1 MFIFFFIIDCHL
13 NLTQTKF
20 HIMKKLFSLFILI
33 STLAVNA
40 QNTGSVKGTI
50 TDTSGL
56 PLAGAT
62 VYIKSLDKGSVT
74 DFDGNFTIENVSEGT
89 HSVSISYIGYKAV
102 TQSVSVTAG
111 GVTQLNATLNESSSV
126 LDEVILTA
134 NKQPQKITDVPAT
147 VNVIR
152 ARDIEEFPS
161 FNIGELASRQ
171 KGVDFVR
178 SGVLGTGINIRGFN
192 SAFNAKNLQVTDD
205 RLSTLIA
212 TGLPMGSFSTVTK
225 DDIERVEILLG
236 PNGTLYG
243 PNAHNGLV
251 STITKNPR
259 RSEGTTFAVGAGN
272 QNVITARLRHAQVI
286 DNKFAYKFHFERSQG
301 TEFDY
306 VDSVYVGTTA
316 YKELDLDRDFDTQKY
331 GASLFFKPSV
341 GSELS
346 AYYGHSNNNNIAI
359 TSAGRNQIKDWSI
372 DVAQLKFVSKNF
384 FANTYYTWSKTDDT
398 YAMNQRTQNYV
409 SFINNGFTEQEA
421 RERSFTEQWLQ
432 TGPNQGDG
440 IALQRGAVFKDASK
454 RFNAE
459 AQYNNN
465 WNEFYLTLGAQYQLD
480 MADSK
485 GTYLLDEDGIDLDQT
500 GIYTQLEYK
509 LPDTGWGFLLGGRI
523 DNHELYGSNFIPKV
537 AVTKKVNSGTFRLTY
552 GKGIAVPSILNL
564 KGNLFGG
571 LVLGNGEGF
580 TLTDGTKIQKL
591 DVETINSYEVG
602 FKGKLSDKLFID
614 ANAYYNQS
622 DNFISP
628 LRNIADAANGNNVT
642 HVGDKPIGE
651 VVDGS
656 TGSFVLTYLNFGHVD
671 TYGLDVGLNYYF
683 NDHFRTSLNYSY
695 FGRDLDKNDLD
706 NDGNL
711 DGQVLENEL
720 PINTPNNKLSI
731 GLHYNKGRFYGALFG
746 RMVEKYDFF
755 SGINIAAETQDL
767 DGDGTNDIIENAQN
781 GRTWN
786 YGQLGGFTV
795 DANAGYNFND
805 NLSLGVSITNLFNAD
820 VREFVASP
828 PIETLVSF
836 ELKYKV
842 NFFKK

>member
-1 MFIFFFIIDCHL
+1 
-13 NLTQTKF
+13 
-20 HIMKKLFSLFILI
+20 MKKLLFLITLI
-33 STLAVNA
+33 SSLVIHA
-40 QNTGSVKGTI
+40 QDSGSVTGTI
-50 TDTSGL
+50 TEASGM
-56 PLAGAT
+56 PLAGAA

-74 DFDGNFTIENVSEGT
+74 DFDGNFTIEDVVEGT
-89 HSVSISYIGYKAV
+89 HTVSISYIGFE
-102 TQSVSVTAG
+102 TLEQSISVTAG
-111 GVTQLNATLNESSSV
+111 SVTTLNSQLKESNSV
-126 LDEVILTA
+126 LDEVIITA
-134 NKQPQKITDVPAT
+134 GKKPQKITDVPAT
-147 VNVIR
+147 VNVIT

-161 FNIGELASRQ
+161 FNIGELAARQ

-192 SAFNAKNLQVTDD
+192 SAFNSKNLQVTDD

-225 DDIERVEILLG
+225 DDISRVEILLG

-259 RSEGTTFAVGAGN
+259 QSEGTTFAVGAGN
-272 QNVITARLRHAQVI
+272 QNVVTARLRHAQVLN
-286 DNKFAYKFHFERSQG
+286 DKFAYKFHFERSQG
-301 TEFDY
+301 TEFNY
-306 VDSVYVGTTA
+306 ADSVYVGTTA
-316 YKELDLDRDFDTQKY
+316 YKELDLDRDFDSQKY
-331 GASLFFKPSV
+331 GASLFYKPTKN
-341 GSELS
+341 SELS
-346 AYYGHSNNNNIAI
+346 GYYGHSNSNNIGI

-372 DVAQLKFVSKNF
+372 DVAQVKFVSKNF

-409 SFINNGFTEQEA
+409 SFVENGFSEEEA
-421 RERSFTEQWLQ
+421 RERSYAEQWLQ
-432 TGPNQGDG
+432 TGANFGDG
-440 IALQRGAVFKDASK
+440 FALQRGALFKDASK

-465 WNEFYLTLGAQYQLD
+465 WNKFYLTLGAQYQLD
-480 MADSK
+480 MADSD
-485 GTYLLDEDGIDLDQT
+485 GTYLLDEGGIDLDQT
-500 GIYTQLEYK
+500 GVYTQLEYK
-509 LPDTGWGFLLGGRI
+509 LPDSGWGFLLGGRI
-523 DNHELYGSNFIPKV
+523 DNHELYGSNFIPK
-537 AVTKKVNSGTFRLTY
+537 AAITKKVKSGTFRITY

-591 DVETINSYEVG
+591 DVETINSYEIG
-602 FKGKLSDKLFID
+602 YKGKLTEKLFID
-614 ANAYYNQS
+614 TNAYYNQS

-642 HVGDKPIGE
+642 HVGDQPIGD

-656 TGSFVLTYLNFGHVD
+656 TGAFVLTYLNFGHVD

-683 NDHFRTSLNYSY
+683 NDNFRTSVNYSY
-695 FGRDLDKNDLD
+695 FDRDLDKNDLD

-711 DGQVLENEL
+711 DGQVLESEL
-720 PINTPNNKLSI
+720 PINTPNHKFSV
-731 GLHYNKGRFYGALFG
+731 GLHYGKGKFYGALFG
-746 RMVEKYDFF
+746 RYVQKYDFF
-755 SGINIAAETQDL
+755 SGINVAAETQDQ
-767 DGDGTNDIIENAQN
+767 DGDGINEIVENAQV

-786 YGQLGGFTV
+786 YGQLGGFSV

-805 NLSLGVSITNLFNAD
+805 NLSLGLSITNLFNAKN
-820 VREFVASP
+820 REFVASP
-828 PIETLVSF
+828 IIETLVSF

-842 NFFKK
+842 NFFKKKPATIN

>member
-1 MFIFFFIIDCHL
+1 
-13 NLTQTKF
+13 
-20 HIMKKLFSLFILI
+20 MKKLFLLLTLI
-33 STLAVNA
+33 STFTMAA
-40 QNTGSVKGTI
+40 QNSGSIKGMI
-50 TDTSGL
+50 TEASGS
-56 PLAGAT
+56 PLSGAT
-62 VYIKSLDKGSVT
+62 VYIKSLDKGTVT
-74 DFDGNFTIENVSEGT
+74 DYDGNFVLDNLEIGT
-89 HSVSISYIGYKAV
+89 YDVTISYVGFA
-102 TQSVSVTAG
+102 TTHQSVSVLAG
-111 GVTQLNATLNESSSV
+111 KVTTLNTSLKESDSI
-126 LDEVILTA
+126 LNEVVITA

-147 VNVIR
+147 VNVITSK
-152 ARDIEEFPS
+152 DIEEFPS

-192 SAFNAKNLQVTDD
+192 SAFNSKNLQVTDD

-225 DDIERVEILLG
+225 DDISRVEILLG

-259 RSEGTTFAVGAGN
+259 QSEGTTVALGFGN
-272 QNVITARLRHAQVI
+272 QSVLTTRLRHAEAI
-286 DNKFAYKFHFERSQG
+286 NDKFAYKFHFEHSKG
-301 TEFDY
+301 KEFNY
-306 VDSVYVGTTA
+306 VDSVYVGTQA
-316 YKELDLDRDFDTQKY
+316 YKELDLDRDFKSQKY
-331 GASLFFKPSV
+331 GASIYYKPSKN
-341 GSELS
+341 SEING
-346 AYYGHSNNNNIAI
+346 YYGHSNNSNIGI

-372 DVAQLKFVSKNF
+372 DVAQLKYVSKHF
-384 FANTYYTWSKTDDT
+384 FANTYYTWSKTEDT

-409 SFINNGFTEQEA
+409 SFVENGFSEEEA
-421 RERSFTEQWLQ
+421 RERSYMEQWLQ

-440 IALQRGAVFKDASK
+440 FALQRGALFKDASE

-465 WNEFYLTLGAQYQLD
+465 WKKLYVTLGAQYQLD

-509 LPDTGWGFLLGGRI
+509 LDKSGWGFLFGGRV

-537 AVTKKVNSGTFRLTY
+537 AITKKVNNGTFRLTY

-580 TLTDGTKIQKL
+580 TLTDGTKVGKL
-591 DVETINSYEVG
+591 EVETINSYEIG
-602 FKGKLSDKLFID
+602 YKGQLTDKLFID
-614 ANAYYNQS
+614 VNGYYNQS

-628 LRNIADAANGNNVT
+628 LVNVADAANGNFVT
-642 HVGDKPIGE
+642 HIGDKPIGE
-651 VVDGS
+651 VSEGN
-656 TGSFVLTYLNFGHVD
+656 TGAFILTYLNFGHVD
-671 TYGLDVGLNYYF
+671 TYGFDLGLNYYF
-683 NDHFRTSLNYSY
+683 SDNFRTSVNYSY
-695 FGRDLDKNDLD
+695 FGRELDKNDLD

-711 DGQVLENEL
+711 DGQVLESEL
-720 PINTPNNKLSI
+720 PINTPNHKFSV
-731 GLHYNKGRFYGALFG
+731 GLHYNKGKFYGAVYG
-746 RMVEKYDFF
+746 RFVEKYDFF
-755 SGINIAAETQDL
+755 SGINVAAETQDQ
-767 DGDGTNDIIENAQN
+767 DGDGVNEIVENARV

-795 DANAGYNFND
+795 DANAGYNVTD
-805 NLSLGVSITNLFNAD
+805 QLSMGLSITNLFNAKN
-820 VREFVASP
+820 REFVASP
-828 PIETLVSF
+828 IIETLVSF
-836 ELKYKV
+836 ELKYKFSLKQKTSS
-842 NFFKK
+842 NGN

>member
-1 MFIFFFIIDCHL
+1 
-13 NLTQTKF
+13 
-20 HIMKKLFSLFILI
+20 MKKLFLLFTLI
-33 STLAVNA
+33 SSFIVSA
-40 QNTGSVKGTI
+40 QETGTI
-50 TDTSGL
+50 KGLITDANGI
-56 PLAGAT
+56 PLAGAS
-62 VYIKSLDKGSVT
+62 VSIKVLNKGAMT
-74 DFDGNFTIENVSEGT
+74 DFDGNFAIENIEVGTYDVS
-89 HSVSISYIGYKAV
+89 VSYIGYA
-102 TQSVSVTAG
+102 TLEQSVTVTSG
-111 GVTQLNATLNESSSV
+111 NATKLDVKLNESNSV

-147 VNVIR
+147 VNVIS
-152 ARDIEEFPS
+152 ARDIAEFPS
-161 FNIGELASRQ
+161 FNIGELAARQ

-192 SAFNAKNLQVTDD
+192 SAFNSKNLQVTDD

-225 DDIERVEILLG
+225 DDIARVEILLG

-259 RSEGTTFAVGAGN
+259 QSEGTTIAVGGGN
-272 QNVITARLRHAQVI
+272 QSVLTARLRHAQVI
-286 DNKFAYKFHFERSQG
+286 NDKFAYKVHFERSQG

-316 YKELDLDRDFDTQKY
+316 YKELDLDRDFDSQKY
-331 GASLFFKPSV
+331 GATLFYNPTSS
-341 GSELS
+341 SELS
-346 AYYGHSNNNNIAI
+346 AYYGHSNSNNIGV
-359 TSAGRNQIKDWSI
+359 TNAGRNQIKDWSI

-384 FANTYYTWSKTDDT
+384 FANTYYTWSNTDET

-409 SFINNGFTEQEA
+409 SFIENGFSDTEA
-421 RERSFTEQWLQ
+421 RERSFTEQWFQ
-432 TGPNQGDG
+432 TGANFGEG
-440 IALQRGAVFKDASK
+440 VALDRGAVFKDASK

-465 WNEFYLTLGAQYQLD
+465 WDKFYLTAGAQYQLD
-480 MADSK
+480 MADSR
-485 GTYLLDEDGIDLDQT
+485 GTYLLDEGGIDLDQT

-509 LPDTGWGFLLGGRI
+509 LADSGWGFLLGGRI
-523 DNHELYGSNFIPKV
+523 DNHKLYGSNFIPK
-537 AVTKKVNSGTFRLTY
+537 AAITKKVKNGTFRITY

-591 DVETINSYEVG
+591 DVETINSYEIG
-602 FKGKLSDKLFID
+602 YKGKLTEKLFID
-614 ANAYYNQS
+614 TNAYYNQS

-642 HVGDKPIGE
+642 HIGDQPIGDVIE
-651 VVDGS
+651 GS

-683 NDHFRTSLNYSY
+683 NDNFRSSFNYSY
-695 FGRDLDKNDLD
+695 FGRDLDKNDLA

-711 DGQVLENEL
+711 DGQVLESEL
-720 PINTPNNKLSI
+720 PINTPNHKFSL
-731 GLHYNKGRFYGALFG
+731 GVHYNKGKFYGAMYG
-746 RMVEKYDFF
+746 RYVQKYDFF
-755 SGINIAAETQDL
+755 SGINVAAETQDQ
-767 DGDGTNDIIENAQN
+767 DGDGVNEIVENAQV

-805 NLSLGVSITNLFNAD
+805 NLSFGLSITNLFNAD
-820 VREFVASP
+820 IREFVASP
-828 PIETLVSF
+828 VIETLVSF
-836 ELKYKV
+836 ELKYTM
-842 NFFKK
+842 NFFNKKSSSNN

>member
-1 MFIFFFIIDCHL
+1 
-13 NLTQTKF
+13 
-20 HIMKKLFSLFILI
+20 MKKLFLLLTLI
-33 STLAVNA
+33 STFTMAA
-40 QNTGSVKGTI
+40 QNSGSIKGMI
-50 TDTSGL
+50 TEASGS
-56 PLAGAT
+56 PLSGAT
-62 VYIKSLDKGSVT
+62 VYIKSLDKGTVT
-74 DFDGNFTIENVSEGT
+74 DYDGNFVLDNLEIGT
-89 HSVSISYIGYKAV
+89 YDVTISYVGFA
-102 TQSVSVTAG
+102 TTHQSVSVMAG
-111 GVTQLNATLNESSSV
+111 KVTTLNTSLKESDSI
-126 LDEVILTA
+126 LNEVVITA

-147 VNVIR
+147 VNVITSK
-152 ARDIEEFPS
+152 DIEEFPS

-192 SAFNAKNLQVTDD
+192 SAFNSKNLQVTDD

-225 DDIERVEILLG
+225 DDISRVEILLG

-259 RSEGTTFAVGAGN
+259 QSEGTTVALGFGN
-272 QNVITARLRHAQVI
+272 QSVLTTRLRHAEAI
-286 DNKFAYKFHFERSQG
+286 NDKFAYKFHFEHSKG
-301 TEFDY
+301 KEFNY
-306 VDSVYVGTTA
+306 VDSVYVGTQA
-316 YKELDLDRDFDTQKY
+316 YKELDLDRDFKSQKY
-331 GASLFFKPSV
+331 GASIYYKPSKN
-341 GSELS
+341 SEING
-346 AYYGHSNNNNIAI
+346 YYGHSNNSNIGI

-372 DVAQLKFVSKNF
+372 DVAQLKYVSKHF
-384 FANTYYTWSKTDDT
+384 FANTYYTWSKTEDT

-409 SFINNGFTEQEA
+409 SFVENGFSEEEA
-421 RERSFTEQWLQ
+421 RERSYMEQWLQ

-440 IALQRGAVFKDASK
+440 FALQRGALFKDASE

-465 WNEFYLTLGAQYQLD
+465 WKKLYVTLGAQYQLD

-509 LPDTGWGFLLGGRI
+509 LDESGWGFLFGGRV

-537 AVTKKVNSGTFRLTY
+537 AITKKVNNGTFRLTY

-580 TLTDGTKIQKL
+580 TLTDGTKVGKL
-591 DVETINSYEVG
+591 EVETINSYEIG
-602 FKGKLSDKLFID
+602 YKGQLTDKLFID
-614 ANAYYNQS
+614 VNGYYNQS

-628 LRNIADAANGNNVT
+628 LVNVADAANGNFVT
-642 HVGDKPIGE
+642 HIGDKPIGE
-651 VVDGS
+651 VSEGN
-656 TGSFVLTYLNFGHVD
+656 TGAFILTYLNFGHVD
-671 TYGLDVGLNYYF
+671 TYGFDLGLNYYF
-683 NDHFRTSLNYSY
+683 SDNFRTSVNYSY
-695 FGRDLDKNDLD
+695 FGRELDKNDLD

-711 DGQVLENEL
+711 DGQVLESEL
-720 PINTPNNKLSI
+720 PINTPNHKFSV
-731 GLHYNKGRFYGALFG
+731 GLHYNKGKFYGAVYG
-746 RMVEKYDFF
+746 RFVEKYDFF
-755 SGINIAAETQDL
+755 SGINVAAETQDQ
-767 DGDGTNDIIENAQN
+767 DGDGVNEIVENARV

-795 DANAGYNFND
+795 DANAGYNVTD
-805 NLSLGVSITNLFNAD
+805 QLSMGLSITNLFNAKN
-820 VREFVASP
+820 REFVASP
-828 PIETLVSF
+828 IIETLVSF
-836 ELKYKV
+836 ELKYKFSLKQKTSS
-842 NFFKK
+842 NGN

>member
-1 MFIFFFIIDCHL
+1 
-13 NLTQTKF
+13 
-20 HIMKKLFSLFILI
+20 MKKLFLLLTLI
-33 STLAVNA
+33 STFTMAA
-40 QNTGSVKGTI
+40 QNSGSIKGMI
-50 TDTSGL
+50 TEASGS
-56 PLAGAT
+56 PLSGAT
-62 VYIKSLDKGSVT
+62 VYIKSLDKGTVT
-74 DFDGNFTIENVSEGT
+74 DYDGNFVLDNLEIGT
-89 HSVSISYIGYKAV
+89 YDVTISYVGFA
-102 TQSVSVTAG
+102 TTHQSVSVMAG
-111 GVTQLNATLNESSSV
+111 KVTTLNTSLKESDSI
-126 LDEVILTA
+126 LNEVVITA

-147 VNVIR
+147 VNVITSK
-152 ARDIEEFPS
+152 DIEEFPS

-192 SAFNAKNLQVTDD
+192 SAFNSKNLQVTDD

-225 DDIERVEILLG
+225 DDISRVEILLG

-259 RSEGTTFAVGAGN
+259 QSEGTTVALGFGN
-272 QNVITARLRHAQVI
+272 QSVLTTRLRHAEAI
-286 DNKFAYKFHFERSQG
+286 NDKFAYKFHFEHSQG
-301 TEFDY
+301 KEFNY
-306 VDSVYVGTTA
+306 VDSVYVGTQA
-316 YKELDLDRDFDTQKY
+316 YKELDLDRDFKSQKY
-331 GASLFFKPSV
+331 GASIYYKPSKN
-341 GSELS
+341 SEING
-346 AYYGHSNNNNIAI
+346 YYGHSNNSNIGI

-372 DVAQLKFVSKNF
+372 DVAQLKYVSKHF
-384 FANTYYTWSKTDDT
+384 FANTYYTWSKTEDT

-409 SFINNGFTEQEA
+409 SFIENGFSEEEA
-421 RERSFTEQWLQ
+421 RERSYMEQWLQ

-440 IALQRGAVFKDASK
+440 FALQRGALFKDASE

-465 WNEFYLTLGAQYQLD
+465 WKKLHVTLGAQYQLD

-509 LPDTGWGFLLGGRI
+509 LDESGWGFLFGGRV

-537 AVTKKVNSGTFRLTY
+537 AITKKVNNGTFRLTY

-580 TLTDGTKIQKL
+580 TLTDGTKVGKL
-591 DVETINSYEVG
+591 EVETINSYEIG
-602 FKGKLSDKLFID
+602 YKGQLSDKLFID
-614 ANAYYNQS
+614 VNGYYNQS

-628 LRNIADAANGNNVT
+628 LVNVADAANGNFVT
-642 HVGDKPIGE
+642 HIGDKPIGE
-651 VVDGS
+651 VSEGN
-656 TGSFVLTYLNFGHVD
+656 TGAFILTYLNFGHVD
-671 TYGLDVGLNYYF
+671 TYGFDLGLNYYF
-683 NDHFRTSLNYSY
+683 SDNFRTSVNYSY
-695 FGRDLDKNDLD
+695 FGRELDKNDLD

-711 DGQVLENEL
+711 DGQVLESEL
-720 PINTPNNKLSI
+720 PINTPNHKFSV
-731 GLHYNKGRFYGALFG
+731 GLHYNKGKFYGAVYG
-746 RMVEKYDFF
+746 RFVEKYDFF
-755 SGINIAAETQDL
+755 SGINVAAETQDQ
-767 DGDGTNDIIENAQN
+767 DGDGVNEIVENARV

-795 DANAGYNFND
+795 DANAGYNVTD
-805 NLSLGVSITNLFNAD
+805 QLSMGLSITNLFNAKN
-820 VREFVASP
+820 REFVASP
-828 PIETLVSF
+828 IIETLVSF
-836 ELKYKV
+836 ELKYQFSLKQKTSS
-842 NFFKK
+842 NGN

>member
-1 MFIFFFIIDCHL
+1 
-13 NLTQTKF
+13 
-20 HIMKKLFSLFILI
+20 MKKLFFLLAII
-33 STLAVNA
+33 SSFAAYA
-40 QNTGSVKGTI
+40 QNTGSIQGTV
-50 TDTSGL
+50 TETNGT
-56 PLAGAT
+56 PLVGVT
-62 VYIKSLDKGSVT
+62 VYIKSLDTGVTT
-74 DFDGNFTIENVSEGT
+74 DFDGNYTIKNVAEGT
-89 HSVSISYIGYKAV
+89 YNISISYVGYGTI
-102 TQSVSVTAG
+102 TQSVAVTSGKTTTLNAKLKESNSVLNAVVITAG
-111 GVTQLNATLNESSSV
+111 
-126 LDEVILTA
+126 
-134 NKQPQKITDVPAT
+134 KKPQKITDVPAT
-147 VNVIR
+147 VNIIT

-225 DDIERVEILLG
+225 DDIARVEILLG

-243 PNAHNGLV
+243 PNAHNGLI

-259 RSEGTTFAVGAGN
+259 NSEGTTFAVGVGN
-272 QNVITARLRHAQVI
+272 QSVLTTRFRHAQVI
-286 DNKFAYKFHFERSQG
+286 NDKFAYKIHFERSQG
-301 TEFDY
+301 EEFNY
-306 VDSVYVGTTA
+306 VDSVYVGTNA

-331 GASLFFKPSV
+331 GASLFYKPTKS
-341 GSELS
+341 SELS
-346 AYYGHSNNNNIAI
+346 GYYGHSNNNNLGI

-384 FANTYYTWSKTDDT
+384 FANTYYTWSNTEDT
-398 YAMNQRTQNYV
+398 YAINQRTQNYV
-409 SFINNGFTEQEA
+409 SFIENGFSEEEA
-421 RERSFTEQWLQ
+421 RRRSFTEQWLQ
-432 TGPNQGDG
+432 TGANQGEG

-465 WNEFYLTLGAQYQLD
+465 WGGFYVTLGAQYQLD

-485 GTYLLDEDGIDLDQT
+485 GTYLLDQGGIDIDQT

-509 LPDTGWGFLLGGRI
+509 LEDSGWGFLFGARV
-523 DNHELYGSNFIPKV
+523 DNHDLYGSNFIPK
-537 AVTKKVNSGTFRLTY
+537 AAITKKVKSGTFRITY

-591 DVETINSYEVG
+591 DVETINSYEFG
-602 FKGKLSDKLFID
+602 YKGQLSENLFLD

-628 LRNIADAANGNNVT
+628 LRNIADAANGNNVEFI
-642 HVGDKPIGE
+642 GDQPIGD
-651 VVDGS
+651 VVEGS
-656 TGSFVLTYLNFGHVD
+656 TGSFILTYLNFGNVD
-671 TYGLDVGLNYYF
+671 TYGLDIGVNYYF
-683 NDHFRTSLNYSY
+683 NDNFRTSVNYSY
-695 FGRDLDKNDLD
+695 FGRDLDTNDLN

-711 DGQVLENEL
+711 DGQVLESEL
-720 PINTPNNKLSI
+720 PINTPNHKFSL
-731 GLHYNKGRFYGALFG
+731 GLHYNKGKFYGAMYG
-746 RMVEKYDFF
+746 RYVQKYDFF
-755 SGINIAAETQDL
+755 SGINVAAETQDQ
-767 DGDGTNDIIENAQN
+767 DGDGINEIVENAQV

-805 NLSLGVSITNLFNAD
+805 NLSFGVSVTNLFNAD
-820 VREFVASP
+820 VRQFVASP
-828 PIETLVSF
+828 VIETLVSF
-836 ELKYKV
+836 ELKYRM
-842 NFFKK
+842 NFFKKKPSTNN

>member
-1 MFIFFFIIDCHL
+1 
-13 NLTQTKF
+13 
-20 HIMKKLFSLFILI
+20 MKKLFLLFALFGAIAI
-33 STLAVNA
+33 HA

-50 TDTSGL
+50 TDISGL

-62 VYIKSLDKGSVT
+62 VHIKSINKGVVT
-74 DFDGNFTIENVSEGT
+74 DFDGNFSIENIEEGT
-89 HSVSISYIGYKAV
+89 YDLTISYIGYRPV
-102 TQSVSVTAG
+102 TQNVSVTSG
-111 GVTQLNATLNESSSV
+111 NVTQFSSKLEESNSV

-134 NKQPQKITDVPAT
+134 SKKPQKITDVPAT
-147 VNVIR
+147 VSVIT
-152 ARDIEEFPS
+152 ARDIEEFSS
-161 FNIGELASRQ
+161 FNIGELAARQ

-192 SAFNAKNLQVTDD
+192 SAFNSKNLQVTDD

-259 RSEGTTFAVGAGN
+259 TSEGTTFAVGVGN
-272 QNVITARLRHAQVI
+272 QSVLTARLRHAQVI
-286 DNKFAYKFHFERSQG
+286 NDKFAYKFHFERSQG

-306 VDSVYVGTTA
+306 VDTVYVGTTG
-316 YKELDLDRDFDTQKY
+316 YKELDLDRDFESSKY
-331 GASLFFKPSV
+331 GASLFYKPTK
-341 GSELS
+341 GSELIG
-346 AYYGHSNNNNIAI
+346 YYGHSNNSNIGI
-359 TSAGRNQIKDWSI
+359 TNAGRNQIKDWSI
-372 DVAQLKFVSKNF
+372 DVAQLKYVSKNF
-384 FANTYYTWSKTDDT
+384 FANTYYTWSNTEDT

-409 SFINNGFTEQEA
+409 SFITNGFSEAEA
-421 RERSFTEQWLQ
+421 RERSFYEQWLQ

-440 IALQRGAVFKDASK
+440 VILQRGSVFKDASR

-485 GTYLLDEDGIDLDQT
+485 GTYLLDDGGIDIGQT

-509 LPDTGWGFLLGGRI
+509 LNDSGWGFLLGGRI
-523 DNHELYGSNFIPKV
+523 DNHELYGSNFIPK
-537 AVTKKVNSGTFRLTY
+537 AAITKKVNNGTFRVTY

-591 DVETINSYEVG
+591 DVETINSYEIG
-602 FKGKLSDKLFID
+602 YKGKLSEKLFID
-614 ANAYYNQS
+614 TNAYYNQS

-628 LRNIADAANGNNVT
+628 LRNIADAANGNFVT
-642 HVGDKPIGE
+642 HIGDQPLGD
-651 VVDGS
+651 VVEGS
-656 TGSFVLTYLNFGHVD
+656 NGAFILTYLNFGHVD

-683 NDHFRTSLNYSY
+683 NDNFRTTFNYSY
-695 FGRDLDKNDLD
+695 FGRDLDKDDLA

-711 DGQVLENEL
+711 DGQVLESEL
-720 PINTPNNKLSI
+720 PINTPNHKFSL
-731 GLHYNKGRFYGALFG
+731 GFHYNKGKFYGAIYG
-746 RMVEKYDFF
+746 RYVQKYDFF
-755 SGINIAAETQDL
+755 SGINVAAETQDQ
-767 DGDGTNDIIENAQN
+767 DGDGVNEIVENAQV

-795 DANAGYNFND
+795 DANAGYNFTD
-805 NLSLGVSITNLFNAD
+805 SLSLGVSITNLFNAD

-828 PIETLVSF
+828 VIETLFSF
-836 ELKYKV
+836 ELKYKI
-842 NFFKK
+842 NFFKNKTVATN

>member
-1 MFIFFFIIDCHL
+1 M
-13 NLTQTKF
+13 
-20 HIMKKLFSLFILI
+20 S
-33 STLAVNA
+33 A
-40 QNTGSVKGTI
+40 QQTGSIKGVI
-50 TDTSGL
+50 TETSGM
-56 PLAGAT
+56 PLSGAT
-62 VYIKSLDKGSVT
+62 VYVKALNKGVVT
-74 DFDGNFTIENVSEGT
+74 DFDGNYTIENIATGT
-89 HSVSISYIGYKAV
+89 YTISISYIGYKTINQDVLV
-102 TQSVSVTAG
+102 TSGKQ
-111 GVTQLNATLNESSSV
+111 TQLNLKLDESNSV
-126 LDEVILTA
+126 LDEVIITA
-134 NKQPQKITDVPAT
+134 GKKPQKITDVPAT
-147 VNVIR
+147 VNVIT

-161 FNIGELASRQ
+161 FNIGELAARQ

-225 DDIERVEILLG
+225 DDISRVEILLG

-259 RSEGTTFAVGAGN
+259 QSEGTTFAVGSGN

-286 DNKFAYKFHFERSQG
+286 NDKFSYKFHFERSQG

-306 VDSVYVGTTA
+306 VDSVYVGTNS
-316 YKELDLDRDFDTQKY
+316 YKELDLDRDFDSQKY
-331 GASLFFKPSV
+331 GASLFFKPTKS
-341 GSELS
+341 SEIS
-346 AYYGHSNNNNIAI
+346 GYYGHSNSNNIGI

-372 DVAQLKFVSKNF
+372 DVAQLKYVSKHF
-384 FANTYYTWSKTDDT
+384 FANTYYTWSKTDKT

-409 SFINNGFTEQEA
+409 SFIENGFSETEA

-432 TGPNQGDG
+432 TGANQGEG
-440 IALQRGAVFKDASK
+440 IALQRGALFKDASK

-465 WNEFYLTLGAQYQLD
+465 WKDFYVTLGTQYQLD

-485 GTYLLDEDGIDLDQT
+485 GTYLLDKGGIDIGQT

-509 LPDTGWGFLLGGRI
+509 NAESGWGFLLGGRM
-523 DNHELYGSNFIPKV
+523 DNHELYGSNFIPK
-537 AVTKKVNSGTFRLTY
+537 AAITKKVKNGTFRITY

-580 TLTDGTKIQKL
+580 TLTDGTKIAKL
-591 DVETINSYEVG
+591 EVETINSYEIG
-602 FKGKLSDKLFID
+602 YKGQLTDKLFID
-614 ANAYYNQS
+614 TNAYYNQS

-628 LRNIADAANGNNVT
+628 LRNIADAANGNFVT
-642 HVGDKPIGE
+642 HVGDQPIGD
-651 VVDGS
+651 VSDGN
-656 TGSFVLTYLNFGHVD
+656 TGAFILTYSNFGEVD

-683 NDHFRTSLNYSY
+683 NDNFRTSVNYSY
-695 FGRDLDKNDLD
+695 FGRDLDTNDLK

-711 DGQVLENEL
+711 DGQVLESEL
-720 PINTPNNKLSI
+720 PINTPNHKFSV
-731 GLHYNKGRFYGALFG
+731 GFHYNKGKFYGALYG
-746 RMVEKYDFF
+746 RFVEKYDFF
-755 SGINIAAETQDL
+755 SGINVAAKTQDL
-767 DGDGTNDIIENAQN
+767 DGDGVNEIVENSQV

-795 DANAGYNFND
+795 DANAGYNFSD
-805 NLSLGVSITNLFNAD
+805 RLSLGLSVTNLFNAE

-828 PIETLVSF
+828 VIETLVSF
-836 ELKYKV
+836 ELKYKI
-842 NFFKK
+842 NFFKNKATANN